1 MQKDQIKKGLAE
13 KGYDFRMLAEVI
25 GKSPS
30 LVSKVASRQARS
42 RVVAQAIAKA
52 LGMRL
57 DEVFPDVPAYQHL
70 TASDPDERAAKQ
82 AELKRLLQADDSS
95 PNK

>member
-13 KGYDFRMLAEVI
+13 KGYDFRMLADVI

-42 RVVAQAIAKA
+42 RIVAQAIAKA
-52 LGMRL
+52 LGL
-57 DEVFPDVPAYQHL
+57 SLADVFPDVPAYQHL
-70 TASDPDERAAKQ
+70 TATDPSERAAKQ
-82 AELKRLLQADDSS
+82 AELKRLLQIDDPSS
-95 PNK
+95 D